1 MFESLSHRKQDL
13 YNEPSPLN
21 NLTPYSRLSRQPP
34 SALTPSLDS
43 TLIEH
48 GLERVQPD
56 LTSQTVLHALA
67 LALSV
72 EESDLLGRV
81 RAELSEM
88 GNSGRLPLRLSEL
101 RSRKDLFVKIM
112 DNPGLEEFHKVVPN
126 LTQYLFDICS
136 FAFKV
141 KIIVCSVAHN
151 SRALIETIYANKFR
165 DEIRILKVSHSR
177 YEGLQKRTIGVEN
190 GIRGTYNSIVDS

>member
-56 LTSQTVLHALA
+56 MSSQTVLHALA
-67 LALSV
+67 LALGV
-72 EESDLLGRV
+72 EESELLARV
-81 RAELSEM
+81 RSELSEL
-88 GNSGRLPLRLSEL
+88 GNSGRLSLRLAEL

-112 DNPGLEEFHKVVPN
+112 DNPGLDEFQKVVSHFI
-126 LTQYLFDICS
+126 QYLFDICS

-141 KIIVCSVAHN
+141 KVIVCSVAHN

-165 DEIRILKVSHSR
+165 DEIRILKVSNSR
-177 YEGLQKRTIGVEN
+177 FEGLQKREFGVEN
-190 GIRGTYNSIVDS
+190 GIRGPYNSSVEF